1 MKYKSDLSA
10 SIIVFLVALPL
21 CLGIALA
28 SGAPLFSGLIAG
40 IVGGIIVG
48 ALSGSALGVSGPA
61 AGLTVIVLT
70 SIQDLGSY
78 ESFLLAVVIAGLF
91 QIVMGSLKAGS
102 LAYFFPS
109 SVINGM
115 LAGIGVIIILKQ
127 IPHAFGYDETP
138 EGFLGFFQP
147 DQENTFSALNNML
160 SYISLG
166 PTFIAFLSLMILIIW
181 DTPFIKRYKIF
192 QMIQG
197 PLVAV
202 ILGIVL
208 NILFLESELFKL
220 IETQSVNIPSFNGIS
235 GFLSNF
241 QHPDLNQLLNPEI
254 YYVAFII
261 AAVASL
267 ETLLCVEATD
277 KLDPKRRVTPKSREL
292 KAQGVGNII
301 SGILGGLPLTQV
313 IIRSSTNIQVGAE
326 SKVSTISHGLII
338 LFTVILIPH
347 VLNLIPLASLAA
359 ILIVVG
365 FKLAHPK
372 LFRKYYKKG
381 YSQFVPFIATI
392 LGILFTDLLVG
403 VCIGF
408 IVSVCFILYQ
418 NFKLPIIIKKEIK
431 EDNDI
436 VIHLP
441 EDVSFLKKAIFLKI
455 LSEIPNGHNVTID
468 ASKAIYIHN
477 DIIDLIED
485 FKISAKDRNIKVHL
499 IELYEHKEVDPVI
512 HVSHKNQPVY

>member
-40 IVGGIIVG
+40 IVGGIVVG
-48 ALSGSALGVSGPA
+48 ALSGSPLGVSGPA
-61 AGLTVIVLT
+61 AGLTIIVLT

-91 QIVMGSLKAGS
+91 QIFMGFIKAGS

-127 IPHAFGYDETP
+127 IPHAFGYDVTP

-147 DQENTFSALNNML
+147 DQENTFSALKNML
-160 SYISLG
+160 THISPG
-166 PTFIAFLSLMILIIW
+166 STSIAFLSLIILIIW
-181 DTPFIKRYKIF
+181 DTQFIKRYKVF

-197 PLVAV
+197 PLVSV
-202 ILGIVL
+202 ILGIIL

-220 IETQSVNIPSFNGIS
+220 TKDQSVNIPNINGIS
-235 GFLSNF
+235 GFLSTI
-241 QHPDLNQLLNPEI
+241 QYPDLSQLLNPKI
-254 YYVAFII
+254 YYVALIL

-267 ETLLCVEATD
+267 ETLLCVEAID
-277 KLDPKRRVTPKSREL
+277 KLDSKRRVTPKNREL
-292 KAQGVGNII
+292 KAQGIGNII
-301 SGILGGLPLTQV
+301 SGILGGLPVTQV
-313 IIRSSTNIQVGAE
+313 IIRSSTNVQAGAD
-326 SKVSTISHGLII
+326 SKVSAISHGFII
-338 LFTVILIPH
+338 LLTVFLIPH
-347 VLNLIPLASLAA
+347 VLNYIPLASLAA
-359 ILIVVG
+359 VLIVVG

-381 YSQFVPFIATI
+381 YSQFAPFVATI

-408 IVSVCFILYQ
+408 FVSVCFILYQ
-418 NFKLPIIIKKEIK
+418 NFKLPIIVKKEIE

-436 VIHLP
+436 VIYLP
-441 EDVSFLKKAIFLKI
+441 EDVSFLKKAII
-455 LSEIPNGHNVTID
+455 LRVLSDIPNGHNVTID
-468 ASKAIYIHN
+468 ASKTIYIHD
-477 DIIDLIED
+477 DILDLIED
-485 FKISAKDRNIKVHL
+485 FQISAKNRDIKVHL
-499 IELYEHKEVDPVI
+499 IELHEHKEIDPVI
-512 HVSHKNQPVY
+512 QIAHKA